1 MVRIVASGVEML
13 PLKNTTKTYDH
24 KPFTTLK
31 RKTPTPTN
39 TGTPSRSSYVRQ
51 FEKFNQIGKK
61 IPTTLKQFRKFLKQL
76 IKKQNFPHQ
85 KKKKSH
91 PSPTLFLIQSN
102 HQNIIKSAG
111 WSINCHTPLE
121 DIVPINRTILELK
134 LLYIWI
140 DFGGRECL
148 GCH

>member
-1 MVRIVASGVEML
+1 MSDNSKSLIKSG
-13 PLKNTTKTYDH
+13 KNPNNPQIIQEIFKATNKKTKFSTTK
-24 KPFTTLK
+24 
-31 RKTPTPTN
+31 
-39 TGTPSRSSYVRQ
+39 
-51 FEKFNQIGKK
+51 KK
-61 IPTTLKQFRKFLKQL
+61 
-76 IKKQNFPHQ
+76 

-140 DFGGRECL
+140 DFVGRECL

>member
-1 MVRIVASGVEML
+1 MSDNSKSLIKS
-13 PLKNTTKTYDH
+13 
-24 KPFTTLK
+24 
-31 RKTPTPTN
+31 
-39 TGTPSRSSYVRQ
+39 
-51 FEKFNQIGKK
+51 GKK
-61 IPTTLKQFRKFLKQL
+61 SQPPSNSSGKFLKQL

-85 KKKKSH
+85 KKKKKSH